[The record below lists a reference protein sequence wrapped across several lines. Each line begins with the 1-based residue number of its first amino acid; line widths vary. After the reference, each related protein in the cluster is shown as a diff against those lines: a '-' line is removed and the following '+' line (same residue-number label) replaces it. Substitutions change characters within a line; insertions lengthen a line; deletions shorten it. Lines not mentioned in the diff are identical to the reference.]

1 MNTLF
6 RNLYLPVFAMF
17 ISVTANADLLEKSE
31 AHFERVT
38 ELKNQIEILEL
49 QKQIAELNGSA
60 NIVTRTATPKATPSA
75 RPVTKKAVV
84 RSDIK
89 AQLLYVVNNGSHKK
103 YTFRINGSHISLLA
117 GEQVNGWKLHVDG
130 EKLSFKKGSRTT
142 NVL

>member
-1 MNTLF
+1 MSTLF

-17 ISVTANADLLEKSE
+17 ISVTANADLLEQSE

-60 NIVTRTATPKATPSA
+60 NAAARTPTPAKPATNN
-75 RPVTKKAVV
+75 VFV
-84 RSDIK
+84 SDTIK
-89 AQLLYVVNNGSHKK
+89 AELLYVVNNGSQKK
-103 YTFRINGSHISLLA
+103 FTLRINGSLISLTA
-117 GEQVNGWKLHVDG
+117 GEQVNGWRLNVDG

-142 NVL
+142 DVL

>member
-1 MNTLF
+1 
-6 RNLYLPVFAMF
+6 MF

-60 NIVTRTATPKATPSA
+60 NIVTRTVTPSA
-75 RPVTKKAVV
+75 RPATKKAVV
-84 RSDIK
+84 KSDIK
-89 AQLLYVVNNGSHKK
+89 PQLLYVVNNGSQKK
-103 YTFRINGSHISLLA
+103 YTFRINGSLISLLA